1 MRETGGGDYSPSE
14 GETASA
20 TDERKEKRF
29 LDSTSTTYGATERL
43 RLDDD
48 DLRLF
53 TTRAVLGGGGGP
65 PPLALLA
72 VPPTIPSAP
81 INSHE
86 LPLYSSSPVPSAPQQ
101 ACPTPSTSPTPLP
114 PCTRCVTCASS
125 TYFVTRGPPSP
136 ALIPLSPPNG

>member
-1 MRETGGGDYSPSE
+1 MRETGGGDSSPSE

-20 TDERKEKRF
+20 SDERKEKRF
-29 LDSTSTTYGATERL
+29 WIRPRRPTGRPNDYDSTTTTHDFL
-43 RLDDD
+43 RLG
-48 DLRLF
+48 LYSVVVV
-53 TTRAVLGGGGGP
+53 VLLP
-65 PPLALLA
+65 ALLA
-72 VPPTIPSAP
+72 VSPTIPSAP

-101 ACPTPSTSPTPLP
+101 ACLTPSTSPTPLP

-136 ALIPLSPPNG
+136 ASIPPSPPNG

>member
-1 MRETGGGDYSPSE
+1 MRETGEGDSTPSE
-14 GETASA
+14 RG
-20 TDERKEKRF
+20 DCLCERRAEGKEI
-29 LDSTSTTYGATERL
+29 LDSTSTTYGATEQL
-43 RLDDD
+43 RLDND

-53 TTRAVLGGGGGP
+53 TTRAVLGGGGGGP
-65 PPLALLA
+65 PPALLA
-72 VPPTIPSAP
+72 VPPTIPPAP

-101 ACPTPSTSPTPLP
+101 ACLTPSTSPTPLP

>member
-1 MRETGGGDYSPSE
+1 MRETGEGDSTPSGRGDCLCERRAE
-14 GETASA
+14 G
-20 TDERKEKRF
+20 KEI

-48 DLRLF
+48 SRLF
-53 TTRAVLGGGGGP
+53 TTRLYSVVVVVVLP
-65 PPLALLA
+65 SALLA

-101 ACPTPSTSPTPLP
+101 ACLTPSTSPTPLP